1 LSAGPQSGKVFI
13 MSLKTFFLGR
23 MSSAD
28 ARAEKAPARRSPVR
42 NANVAAL
49 NKHVNE
55 SDRYSVDAVH
65 KAFGEAMSQAK
76 AKAKD

>member
-1 LSAGPQSGKVFI
+1 

-23 MSSAD
+23 VSSVD
-28 ARAEKAPARRSPVR
+28 ARAKAPAREAPAR

-55 SDRYSVDAVH
+55 SDRYSVGAVH
-65 KAFGEAMSQAK
+65 KAFDEAMSQAK
-76 AKAKD
+76 AKARG